1 MSTNPTSTNPTAN
14 TSSGA
19 PAASAPP
26 PGNSKR
32 LGILLLLLVVAIA
45 AMGYDYGV
53 AGPGVAAADQKIH
66 EHVDESN
73 RKSVT
78 ESGPVT
84 PADIQKLIASKPTWT
99 DKHPDEQYEVEYY
112 CWRGPLPVINMQKH
126 YLAVVYINNKYSSHY
141 MNEQPPAEALPID
154 QKPAEIT
161 DEVIPPPTSSTER
174 KGGEAKSGDGE
185 GKSEGKLDAG
195 GAPAEGKA
203 DAKPESGE
211 KKAD

>member
-1 MSTNPTSTNPTAN
+1 
-14 TSSGA
+14 
-19 PAASAPP
+19 
-26 PGNSKR
+26 
-32 LGILLLLLVVAIA
+32 
-45 AMGYDYGV
+45 MGYDYGV
-53 AGPGVAAADQKIH
+53 AGPGVTAADKKIH

-141 MNEQPPAEALPID
+141 MNEQPPMEALPIE
-154 QKPAEIT
+154 QTPAEIT
-161 DEVIPPPTSSTER
+161 DEKVEMPTSSGER
-174 KGGEAKSGDGE
+174 KKGTEKKTEDGA
-185 GKSEGKLDAG
+185 GKSEGNLDG

-203 DAKPESGE
+203 EAKPEGGE

>member
-1 MSTNPTSTNPTAN
+1 MSTNPTTGTST
-14 TSSGA
+14 
-19 PAASAPP
+19 ASAPP
-26 PGNSKR
+26 TPPPQGSSTR

-45 AMGYDYGV
+45 AMGYDFGV
-53 AGPGVAAADQKIH
+53 AGPGVAAADKKIH

-73 RKSVT
+73 KKSVKD
-78 ESGPVT
+78 SGPVT
-84 PADIQKLIASKPTWT
+84 PAEIQKLIGSKPTWT

-141 MNEQPPAEALPID
+141 MNEQPPMEALPIE

-161 DEVIPPPTSSTER
+161 DEAVEMPTTSGGER
-174 KGGEAKSGDGE
+174 KKDGEAKSGEGE
-185 GKSEGKLDAG
+185 GKSEGKLDDG
-195 GAPAEGKA
+195 GAPAEGKTE
-203 DAKPESGE
+203 AKPEGGE